1 MFKWKKTF
9 ALMLAAGALAV
20 ATAMAAPYQD
30 GVYRDVAP
38 GNNDEVIVT
47 VTVRDGAIVALTA
60 ENRSGGESEYFAKA
74 EAGMAAA
81 ILEKQGVQGVDAVA
95 GATGTSQS
103 ILTAMEGILE
113 QAVYTGEDERTQSAR
128 QGA

>member
-1 MFKWKKTF
+1 MPKRKKTF
-9 ALMLAAGALAV
+9 AFTLAAGALAI
-20 ATAMAAPYQD
+20 ALAAPYQD

-38 GNNDEVIVT
+38 GYNDEVIVT
-47 VTVRDGAIVALTA
+47 VTVRDGAVAALTA
-60 ENRSGGESEYFAKA
+60 ENRSGEESEYFGKA

-81 ILEKQGVQGVDAVA
+81 ILEKQGIEGVDTVT

-113 QAVYTGEDERTQSAR
+113 QAVYTGVDGRTQPEGQAT
-128 QGA
+128 